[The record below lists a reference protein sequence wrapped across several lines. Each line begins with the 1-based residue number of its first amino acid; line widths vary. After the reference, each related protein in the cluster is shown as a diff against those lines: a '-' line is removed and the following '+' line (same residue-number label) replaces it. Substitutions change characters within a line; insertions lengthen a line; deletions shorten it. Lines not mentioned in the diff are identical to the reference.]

1 MNKPIATIKKNAR
14 EELRVS
20 VDHYQGYELLNLRI
34 WFEADDG
41 SMRPS
46 KKGLALRLEL
56 LPELREALEAAS
68 REVAA

>member
-1 MNKPIATIKKNAR
+1 MNKPIATIRKNTR

-20 VDHYQGYELLNLRI
+20 VDTFQGYELLSLRI
-34 WFEADDG
+34 WFEAEDG

-46 KKGLALRLEL
+46 KKGLALRMEL

-68 REVAA
+68 LEVAQ